1 MLDAYEREAM
11 ILDAIEEQLA
21 KLREKYRKR
30 ARVVKCAEC
39 ERYFVAFRHEAKYCS
54 VQCRQIAHLAK
65 KRQMSSSTQESVES
79 AETRESVEVS

>member
-11 ILDAIEEQLA
+11 ILDAIDAQLA

-30 ARVVKCAEC
+30 ARVVKCVEC
-39 ERYFVAFRHEAKYCS
+39 ERYFVAFRREAKYCS
-54 VQCRQIAHLAK
+54 VQCRQIAHFVK

>member
-54 VQCRQIAHLAK
+54 VQCRQIAHFVK
-65 KRQMSSSTQESVES
+65 KRQMSSSKQESVES
-79 AETRESVEVS
+79 TETRESVEMS

>member
-1 MLDAYEREAM
+1 VLDAYEREAM
-11 ILDAIEEQLA
+11 ILDAIDAQLE

-30 ARVVKCAEC
+30 ARIVKCAEC
-39 ERYFVAFRHEAKYCS
+39 ERYFVAFRREAKYCS

-65 KRQMSSSTQESVES
+65 RHQRSSSTQESVES

>member
-11 ILDAIEEQLA
+11 ILDAIDAQLA

-39 ERYFVAFRHEAKYCS
+39 ERYFGFHPLKAGRRHLEGCD
-54 VQCRQIAHLAK
+54 
-65 KRQMSSSTQESVES
+65 
-79 AETRESVEVS
+79 

>member
-11 ILDAIEEQLA
+11 ILDAIDAQLE

-30 ARVVKCAEC
+30 ARIVKCAEC
-39 ERYFVAFRHEAKYCS
+39 ERYFVAFRREAKYCS

-65 KRQMSSSTQESVES
+65 RHQRSSSTQESVES
-79 AETRESVEVS
+79 AETHESVEVS